1 MVSGGVKL
9 YQPIANFEY
18 RQVLVRETDCGC

>member
-1 MVSGGVKL
+1 MVSGDVKF

-18 RQVLVRETDCGC
+18 RQVLVRETDSGC